1 MMTLRTVFNFLTFLT
16 GRNKLVKPAV
26 RHIARFIAHAY
37 QLSFLDESFEEWYLV
52 CMSVVQYRC
61 LSSHQ
66 SSFMEHCYGLR
77 RRNLGVAEGI
87 DQSRESM
94 ELYLSSFQ
102 KLCSVAYIT
111 MVPYFI
117 KTLKDY
123 AASTYL
129 ASDRISAR
137 QSIRASAMGPHHSM
151 SSTNGSHL
159 TTFTRYL
166 SSFAER
172 MTSWMRYLLNRS
184 LPYAEL
190 ALDLSRVAYQFLYLT
205 KQSQYHDTIFALLH
219 MRLEKSGRSSVV
231 DVDASGGDSTTSVP
245 AGRGISSMHI
255 IMAII
260 ISLRVTEYV
269 HNYTQSPEHQS
280 QSLSARLAEPVKLPS
295 VPARPPSAQG
305 CLNPPRD
312 HSLCVLCNERRRDPC
327 ACSSG
332 YVFCY
337 LCILQ
342 YVREHGRC
350 PITAM
355 PCKEEEIIKLYVGA
369 RHGDDDSELSPI

>member
-1 MMTLRTVFNFLTFLT
+1 
-16 GRNKLVKPAV
+16 
-26 RHIARFIAHAY
+26 
-37 QLSFLDESFEEWYLV
+37 
-52 CMSVVQYRC
+52 
-61 LSSHQ
+61 
-66 SSFMEHCYGLR
+66 MEHCYGLR
-77 RRNLGVAEGI
+77 RRDLGVAEGI

-94 ELYLSSFQ
+94 KLYLSSFQ

-111 MVPYFI
+111 MVPYLI

-123 AASTYL
+123 ASSSYL
-129 ASDRISAR
+129 ASDRSSAR
-137 QSIRASAMGPHHSM
+137 HSVRASAMLPHHSM
-151 SSTNGSHL
+151 SSTNESHL

-172 MTSWMRYLLNRS
+172 MSLSMRYMLNKS

-219 MRLEKSGRSSVV
+219 MRLEKCGRSSVV
-231 DVDASGGDSTTSVP
+231 DVDAIP

-295 VPARPPSAQG
+295 VPARPPPAQG
-305 CLNPPRD
+305 CLSPPRD
-312 HSLCVLCNERRRDPC
+312 HSMCVLCSERRRDPC

-369 RHGDDDSELSPI
+369 RHGDEDSGLSPI

>member
-1 MMTLRTVFNFLTFLT
+1 
-16 GRNKLVKPAV
+16 
-26 RHIARFIAHAY
+26 
-37 QLSFLDESFEEWYLV
+37 
-52 CMSVVQYRC
+52 MSVVQYRC

-77 RRNLGVAEGI
+77 RRDLGVVEST
-87 DQSRESM
+87 DQSSESM
-94 ELYLSSFQ
+94 KLLHLSSLQ

-111 MVPYFI
+111 VVPYLI

-123 AASTYL
+123 ASSYRS
-129 ASDRISAR
+129 SDRSSAR
-137 QSIRASAMGPHHSM
+137 HSVREPAMRPHHSM
-151 SSTNGSHL
+151 SSSNGSYL
-159 TTFTRYL
+159 TTFTRSL

-172 MTSWMRYLLNRS
+172 MCSLMHHMLNRS

-190 ALDLSRVAYQFLYLT
+190 ALDLSRVVYQFLYLT

-231 DVDASGGDSTTSVP
+231 DTVSSGGDAKTSVP

-269 HNYTQSPEHQS
+269 HNYTQSPEQQS

-295 VPARPPSAQG
+295 APTRPRPAQG
-305 CLNPPRD
+305 CLSPPRD
-312 HSLCVLCNERRRDPC
+312 HSLCALCSERRRDPC

-369 RHGDDDSELSPI
+369 RHGGEDSELSSI

>member
-1 MMTLRTVFNFLTFLT
+1 MCYEFIDRMTCFHHLPSFLLHLPPN

-37 QLSFLDESFEEWYLV
+37 QLSFLDESFEECYLV
-52 CMSVVQYRC
+52 CMSVIQYRC

-77 RRNLGVAEGI
+77 RRDLDATEGI
-87 DQSRESM
+87 DLSREQSM
-94 ELYLSSFQ
+94 KLRLSSFQ

-111 MVPYFI
+111 VVPYLI
-117 KTLKDY
+117 KMLKDY
-123 AASTYL
+123 ASSYRAR
-129 ASDRISAR
+129 DRNSAR
-137 QSIRASAMGPHHSM
+137 HTSMRPHHS
-151 SSTNGSHL
+151 NGSSHL
-159 TTFTRYL
+159 TTFTQSL

-172 MTSWMRYLLNRS
+172 MSSSMHYMLNRS

-190 ALDLSRVAYQFLYLT
+190 VLDLSRVAYQFLYLT

-219 MRLEKSGRSSVV
+219 MRLEKSRVV
-231 DVDASGGDSTTSVP
+231 DAVASGGDVKTSGP
-245 AGRGISSMHI
+245 GISSMHI

-295 VPARPPSAQG
+295 APARPPPAQG
-305 CLNPPRD
+305 CLSPPRD
-312 HSLCVLCNERRRDPC
+312 HSLCALCSEKRRDPC

-369 RHGDDDSELSPI
+369 RHGGEDSDRA